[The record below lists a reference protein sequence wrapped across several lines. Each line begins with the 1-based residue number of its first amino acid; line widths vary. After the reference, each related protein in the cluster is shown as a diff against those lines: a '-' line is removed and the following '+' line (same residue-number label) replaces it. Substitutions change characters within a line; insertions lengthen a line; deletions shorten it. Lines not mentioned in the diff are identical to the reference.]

1 MRNRIME
8 VRGMLFIFILCVSLA
23 GCGTAWVD
31 DNVKGEKHEKDEFLP
46 ENVLEEYRKIYTEA
60 ESADEWMEIGTREKM
75 AACIGSAGFAV
86 VDMENQ
92 INMENPEIMEEF
104 CEKAENGEKVSA
116 FLIQIRKSGRS
127 GEKSLALEKFRHQRN
142 G

>member
-60 ESADEWMEIGTREKM
+60 ESADEWMEIGTRVKM
-75 AACIGSAGFAV
+75 AACIGSA
-86 VDMENQ
+86 
-92 INMENPEIMEEF
+92 
-104 CEKAENGEKVSA
+104 
-116 FLIQIRKSGRS
+116 
-127 GEKSLALEKFRHQRN
+127 
-142 G
+142 